1 MTQQSVLLEQ
11 QARLNRLIKLYFKAE
26 TAKFVVQASILSE
39 VQRDK
44 LYIATHQTFDSFC
57 QDLFDIQA
65 DMARKQI
72 NALTVSHNLKLVN
85 NNTIDTNLKDFVSI
99 VDDFTN
105 INELTESLLRPLTP
119 YNKDPE
125 LQKDIWQEV
134 VESQDERITAKHVN
148 HCVQV
153 VLDQR
158 EAASKKFYPLDDWD
172 LLPDKVKTLALS
184 FTGGSKKFNRT
195 TDSIEWALW
204 SWNPVTGC
212 QTNCEYC
219 YARDI
224 ANRLYEKLPA
234 EKRFY
239 PTFYPDRLSAPENT
253 KFPDLD
259 QASDSVERMG
269 LTNVFVCS
277 MADLFGNWVPT
288 EWIDAVLQRIEDSPQ
303 WNFIILTKFP
313 QRLLEFKFP
322 KNAWIG
328 TTVDTQARVK
338 KAIEIFSQLDAT
350 VHFLSCE
357 PLLENLTFPSLEMFD
372 WVIIGGASESTKTS
386 EFKPPR
392 DWINS
397 LEAQAYQA
405 GCKVYEKTNLL
416 DRIRE
421 YPDVSGNER

>member
-1 MTQQSVLLEQ
+1 MTQQSVLPEQ
-11 QARLNRLIKLYFKAE
+11 QVRLNQLIKLYFKAE

-44 LYIATHQTFDSFC
+44 LYMSTHSTFDSFC
-57 QDLFDIQA
+57 QDLFDIGVK
-65 DMARKQI
+65 MARMQI
-72 NALTVSHNLKLVN
+72 NAYQAAINLDIVESTPIGTNSSLLVPIGVEG
-85 NNTIDTNLKDFVSI
+85 T
-99 VDDFTN
+99 
-105 INELTESLLRPLTP
+105 LTERALRPLTP
-119 YNKDPE
+119 YNNDPE

-134 VESQDERITAKHVN
+134 LEIQDGHITAKHVN
-148 HCVQV
+148 HCVQI

-172 LLPDKVKTLALS
+172 LLPNKVKKVALS

-253 KFPDLD
+253 KFPELD
-259 QASDSVERMG
+259 QASDSIERMG

-313 QRLLEFKFP
+313 QRLLEFEFP

-328 TTVDTQARVK
+328 TTVDMQARVK
-338 KAIEIFSQLDAT
+338 KAVEIFSQLDAT

-357 PLLENLTFPSLEMFD
+357 PLLENLTFPSLKMFD

-386 EFKPPR
+386 EFRPPR

-397 LEAQAYQA
+397 LEDQAHQA

-416 DRIRE
+416 ERIRE
-421 YPDVSGNER
+421 YPDIEK